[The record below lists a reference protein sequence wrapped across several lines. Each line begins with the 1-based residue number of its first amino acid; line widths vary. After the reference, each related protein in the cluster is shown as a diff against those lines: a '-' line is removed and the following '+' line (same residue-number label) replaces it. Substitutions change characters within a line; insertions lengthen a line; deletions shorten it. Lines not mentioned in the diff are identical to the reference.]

1 MTQPARHMLGAVA
14 RAQAPAPTAQAPV
27 YPLAAR
33 YRGRLIA
40 VEGIDGSGKSTQL
53 HLLHRWLE
61 STGLPVHLTAWNSSS
76 VVHEA
81 TRRAKRNRALL
92 PATFSLMHAADLAD
106 RLEREIVPRL
116 RAGYI
121 VLADRWAATAFARDA
136 ARGCDP
142 EWLRRLYAFAP
153 RPNLAVYFRVPP
165 DVAVARILAG
175 RPALRHYEAGLDLG
189 LSPDPVESFR
199 LFQHR
204 VAERYEELVVSERLR
219 TIDAQGPVAVQ
230 QEAFRR
236 LARRALPRLQPLAG
250 EEGAREASAGVDASN
265 GEWED

>member
-1 MTQPARHMLGAVA
+1 MLGLVA
-14 RAQAPAPTAQAPV
+14 KAQNPAPAAPAPV
-27 YPLAAR
+27 YPTAAR

-53 HLLHRWLE
+53 RLLLRWLQ
-61 STGLPVHLTAWNSSS
+61 SSGLPVYFTAWNSSP

-81 TRRAKRNRALL
+81 TRRAKRGRTLL

-106 RLEREIVPRL
+106 RLERDILPRL
-116 RAGYI
+116 RAGHL

-142 EWLRRLYAFAP
+142 DWLRRLYAFAP

-165 DVAVARILAG
+165 DVAVARILSG
-175 RPALRHYEAGLDLG
+175 RPELRYYEAGLDLG
-189 LSPDPVESFR
+189 LSADPAESFR
-199 LFQHR
+199 IFQHR
-204 VAERYEELVVSERLR
+204 VAERYEQLVASERMR
-219 TIDAQGPVAVQ
+219 TIDALGPVAVQ

-236 LARRALPRLQPLAG
+236 LVRRALPRLEPLTG
-250 EEGAREASAGVDASN
+250 DDGSREASAGSEPAT
-265 GEWED
+265 GEWDE